1 MKNTDVAATATTIST
16 LTQRACAASGR
27 MGATPPTRVMN
38 SRRLIVSPQGQDN
51 ASYQLNRVPLKGI
64 CLQAFARMLLRLDD
78 FLRRLN
84 LIGSDR
90 KRASS
95 GCLRGALRA
104 PAHFVD
110 VIAGA

>member
-1 MKNTDVAATATTIST
+1 
-16 LTQRACAASGR
+16 
-27 MGATPPTRVMN
+27 
-38 SRRLIVSPQGQDN
+38 
-51 ASYQLNRVPLKGI
+51 VPLKGI

-84 LIGSDR
+84 LIGSG
-90 KRASS
+90 ASS

>member
-84 LIGSDR
+84 LIGSG
-90 KRASS
+90 ASS